1 MTQDTAMDA
10 TMQDTAAYTVR
21 TGYVYTDVRQACA
34 RVYAAGEQVVLP
46 VAVGDAAH
54 HLERAAPAQAWGA
67 APAQATSAAQPKE
80 PAGAQRRRTAQ
91 LQIGDATNAA
101 EEGGPC

>member
-1 MTQDTAMDA
+1 MDT
-10 TMQDTAAYTVR
+10 TMQATAAYTVR

-46 VAVGDAAH
+46 VSVGDVAH
-54 HLERAAPAQAWGA
+54 QLERAAPAQAWGA
-67 APAQATSAAQPKE
+67 APAQASGAAQPKE
-80 PAGAQRRRTAQ
+80 PARAPRQRTAQ
-91 LQIGDATNAA
+91 LQIGDAASAA